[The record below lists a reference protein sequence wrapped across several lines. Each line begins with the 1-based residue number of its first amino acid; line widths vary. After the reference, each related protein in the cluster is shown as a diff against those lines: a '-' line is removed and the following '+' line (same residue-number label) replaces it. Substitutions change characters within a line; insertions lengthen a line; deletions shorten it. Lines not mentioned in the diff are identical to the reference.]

1 MIDIANSENQDIEN
15 QILPSQDFE
24 ADDISDIEDIEDEPD
39 TEGDSN
45 FEEVSDSKEID
56 ENATT
61 EIVGI
66 RFKKNGKTYYFA
78 PAGFV
83 LNRDDR
89 VIVDTSRGEEYGYTA
104 VPNRQIKNKDIVE
117 PLRAV
122 IRMATANDTEIHKEN
137 LRKEVEAFNTC
148 IALIDQHKLEMK
160 LIDVEYSFDRTK
172 LLFYFSAEGRIDF
185 RELVKDL
192 ASVFHVRIEMRQI
205 GIRDEAKILG
215 GLGTCGRP
223 YCCSTFLSDFGQVS
237 VKMAKEQN
245 LSLNSAKIS
254 GACGRLMCCLRYEYD
269 TYLKEKALTP
279 KVDTRVMTPSGAGII
294 TAANPLAGIVK
305 VKLDSMPDDADQV
318 FFVRED
324 VVNEADYDGRKLT
337 QTALP
342 QRNHGVSSKNE
353 FVSAEVIE
361 NIAVQAPVEK
371 AESQNSNSNTPE
383 QTARPAQDEQ
393 KNQKQLRRDKDKNR
407 RQDKKNVAAKTTN
420 DNNAKENVKETQNE
434 PQKEKSGQN
443 KQQNQHRKAR
453 PQGNQNFKNANKSA
467 DAELSQAS
475 ADVAE
480 TIAEEFGEKEAKAD
494 AQRKKKKPFKP
505 YYRNFK
511 KKKPSNNGGNS

>member
-1 MIDIANSENQDIEN
+1 MIDETSISEQDPVNDPEI
-15 QILPSQDFE
+15 IT
-24 ADDISDIEDIEDEPD
+24 DIDEDIIEDETD
-39 TEGDSN
+39 EEADS
-45 FEEVSDSKEID
+45 VSDDTSAD
-56 ENATT
+56 NNADDGVT

-89 VIVDTSRGEEYGYTA
+89 VIVDTARGEEYGYTA
-104 VPNRQIKNKDIVE
+104 VANREIKNKDIKE
-117 PLRAV
+117 PLRSV
-122 IRMATANDTEIHKEN
+122 IRMATEADTEIHKEN
-137 LRKEVEAFNTC
+137 LRKEVDAFNTC

-160 LIDVEYSFDRTK
+160 LIDVEFSFDRTK

-192 ASVFHVRIEMRQI
+192 AGVFHVRIEMRQI

-215 GLGTCGRP
+215 GLGICGRP

-279 KVDTRVMTPSGAGII
+279 KVDARVMTPNGPGVV

-305 VKLDSMPDDADQV
+305 VKLDNTPEDAEQV
-318 FFVRED
+318 IFVRED
-324 VVNEADYDGRKLT
+324 VVNEADYDGQTLT
-337 QTALP
+337 KTELP
-342 QRNHGVSSKNE
+342 ERARDHSKAE
-353 FVSAEVIE
+353 FVSAEIIE
-361 NIAVQAPVEK
+361 APSQLDTSAK
-371 AESQNSNSNTPE
+371 SDPAETE
-383 QTARPAQDEQ
+383 QENAKSAAEESSAGKPS
-393 KNQKQLRRDKDKNR
+393 RRDRDRNR
-407 RQDKKNVAAKTTN
+407 HHDKKNGQRQGKAEE
-420 DNNAKENVKETQNE
+420 KESKQEGKEQSDTSKEPRPEKQNE
-434 PQKEKSGQN
+434 RRKPQRHQNNRRPQKPAEGSSDAISEAEAIQEKIDSEFSEKDQKG
-443 KQQNQHRKAR
+443 
-453 PQGNQNFKNANKSA
+453 
-467 DAELSQAS
+467 
-475 ADVAE
+475 DVP
-480 TIAEEFGEKEAKAD
+480 
-494 AQRKKKKPFKP
+494 KKKKNHRP

-511 KKKPSNNGGNS
+511 KKKPSGKGNENT

>member
-1 MIDIANSENQDIEN
+1 MIDETSISEQDPVNDPEI
-15 QILPSQDFE
+15 IT
-24 ADDISDIEDIEDEPD
+24 DIDEDIIEDETD
-39 TEGDSN
+39 
-45 FEEVSDSKEID
+45 EEAECVSDDTSAD
-56 ENATT
+56 NNADDGVT

-89 VIVDTSRGEEYGYTA
+89 VIVDTARGEEYGYTA
-104 VPNRQIKNKDIVE
+104 VANREIKNKDIKE
-117 PLRAV
+117 PLRSV
-122 IRMATANDTEIHKEN
+122 IRMATEADTEIHKEN
-137 LRKEVEAFNTC
+137 LRKEVDAFNTC

-160 LIDVEYSFDRTK
+160 LIDVEFSFDRTK

-192 ASVFHVRIEMRQI
+192 AGVFHVRIEMRQI

-215 GLGTCGRP
+215 GLGICGRP

-279 KVDTRVMTPSGAGII
+279 KVDARVMTPNGPGVV

-305 VKLDSMPDDADQV
+305 VKLDNTPEDAEQV
-318 FFVRED
+318 IFVRED
-324 VVNEADYDGRKLT
+324 VVNEADYDGQTLT
-337 QTALP
+337 KTELP
-342 QRNHGVSSKNE
+342 ERARDHSKAE
-353 FVSAEVIE
+353 FVSAEIIE
-361 NIAVQAPVEK
+361 APSQLDTSAK
-371 AESQNSNSNTPE
+371 SAAKSDPAETE
-383 QTARPAQDEQ
+383 QENAKSAAEESSAGKPS
-393 KNQKQLRRDKDKNR
+393 RRDRDRNR
-407 RQDKKNVAAKTTN
+407 HHDKKNGQRQGKAEEKESKQEGKEQSDTSKEPRPEKQN
-420 DNNAKENVKETQNE
+420 DRRKPQRHQNNRR
-434 PQKEKSGQN
+434 PQKPAEGSSDAISEAEAIQEKIDSEFSEKDQKG
-443 KQQNQHRKAR
+443 
-453 PQGNQNFKNANKSA
+453 
-467 DAELSQAS
+467 DAP
-475 ADVAE
+475 
-480 TIAEEFGEKEAKAD
+480 
-494 AQRKKKKPFKP
+494 KKKKNHRP

-511 KKKPSNNGGNS
+511 KKKPSGKGNENT